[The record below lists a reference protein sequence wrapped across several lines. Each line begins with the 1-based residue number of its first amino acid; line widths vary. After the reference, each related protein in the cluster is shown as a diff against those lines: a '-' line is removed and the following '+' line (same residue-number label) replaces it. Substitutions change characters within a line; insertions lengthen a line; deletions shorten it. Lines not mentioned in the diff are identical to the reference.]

1 MADFHSA
8 TRLYGTPSSC
18 KNSAEKQ
25 VSSSQ
30 VSSTQVAPGCWL
42 QRYHH
47 RAKASPSTS
56 NNRLEK
62 PVKAMDLLTKRK
74 VSNGVSEPEDPDIH
88 SPPG

>member
-1 MADFHSA
+1 MADFHPA

-25 VSSSQ
+25 VSS
-30 VSSTQVAPGCWL
+30 TQVAPGFWL

-56 NNRLEK
+56 GNRLEK

-74 VSNGVSEPEDPDIH
+74 VSNGV
-88 SPPG
+88 